1 MKEGSIMEDLCR
13 LVVDE
18 PQQRPASTA
27 GYSTANRLL
36 FADKEYSDYGG
47 ESHHD
52 FGTRH
57 LASSVIPR
65 FTTMDPLCEKRP
77 DESPYIFA
85 AANPVMNID
94 PTGLEWYY
102 YKDLLYDSVDDIKEV
117 VKPTVEL
124 TILYCESKED
134 FERKRNAGE
143 ITRGE
148 FLGDVVI
155 DFHGS
160 LNEKLGKNG
169 YLNGEGAVT
178 ADVTVYGPN
187 GEDDIKHYTGFT
199 MSSDFEAYGAIA
211 DGEYTVT
218 YLNRP
223 PPKKGL
229 PKNYMIN
236 GRGPVDCLNGIN
248 PNKDGYS
255 DTQKNGI
262 FIHRT
267 NNDGRANG
275 TVSTGCLLI
284 LATQWN
290 KFEEQVGQ
298 KKAHLILRRDK

>member
-1 MKEGSIMEDLCR
+1 MSDPGRNS
-13 LVVDE
+13 V
-18 PQQRPASTA
+18 
-27 GYSTANRLL
+27 NRYL
-36 FADKEYSDYGG
+36 FGDKEYTDYYT
-47 ESHHD
+47 ESQLD
-52 FGTRH
+52 FGARH

-85 AANPVMNID
+85 AANPVMKID

-169 YLNGEGAVT
+169 YLT
-178 ADVTVYGPN
+178 AKVQLPQTSLFTVQ
-187 GEDDIKHYTGFT
+187 
-199 MSSDFEAYGAIA
+199 M
-211 DGEYTVT
+211 V
-218 YLNRP
+218 R
-223 PPKKGL
+223 
-229 PKNYMIN
+229 MI
-236 GRGPVDCLNGIN
+236 
-248 PNKDGYS
+248 
-255 DTQKNGI
+255 
-262 FIHRT
+262 
-267 NNDGRANG
+267 
-275 TVSTGCLLI
+275 
-284 LATQWN
+284 
-290 KFEEQVGQ
+290 
-298 KKAHLILRRDK
+298 